1 MSENWKTPQADDGQT
16 SAWTTAKTAG
26 HEGSFT
32 EVKTTSWF
40 ERLKGV
46 VVGLL
51 IGRGAT
57 AGLVWRARQRPA
69 ALRAGA
75 G

>member
-1 MSENWKTPQADDGQT
+1 MSENWKTPPADDRQT
-16 SAWTTAKTAG
+16 SAWTTANTAS

-32 EVKTTSWF
+32 EVKTTCWLD
-40 ERLKGV
+40 RLKGV